1 MMADMPFRPAA
12 GLVRA
17 NTTSA
22 GKDGFLVK
30 WTDDNQGE
38 HYQISDLEIKLAAV
52 APGGDEIAVYETDGG
67 LVNRISVWNWNTLS
81 RKFARRFSDSITSLS
96 YSEKGTYLIVG
107 TATVDGA
114 VFIRAANGTVVNKLS
129 DNTGIVS
136 MIQTSATEKT
146 AVMYSPAGN
155 LSYYNLLTGKTKQR
169 FSVEQGL
176 EQPVMFSNSLFLAG
190 VRDNII
196 YIIHA
201 LTGKT
206 IATVKCENPVLLN
219 EKNPQKLHYLSNDG
233 KGTYVLNMI
242 ENVNNNSVSTP
253 KILKTLKGPRGN
265 AATAP
270 PIALVIW
277 S

>member
-1 MMADMPFRPAA
+1 MW
-12 GLVRA
+12 
-17 NTTSA
+17 
-22 GKDGFLVK
+22 FLAMRFA
-30 WTDDNQGE
+30 
-38 HYQISDLEIKLAAV
+38 LV
-52 APGGDEIAVYETDGG
+52 APALGGGF
-67 LVNRISVWNWNTLS
+67 VNRISVWNWNTLS

-114 VFIRAANGTVVNKLS
+114 VFIRAANGTIVNKLT

-206 IATVKCENPVLLN
+206 IATVKCENPESCGCEVRQSWYGCQGAFL
-219 EKNPQKLHYLSNDG
+219 
-233 KGTYVLNMI
+233 
-242 ENVNNNSVSTP
+242 
-253 KILKTLKGPRGN
+253 
-265 AATAP
+265 AP
-270 PIALVIW
+270 LCR
-277 S
+277 